1 AVVGDV
7 DHVRQRRDPA
17 CDLRRVDAEQAA
29 AELGREGG
37 AQLLLRA
44 GRAADDVERADREH
58 RGLERSRVGA
68 YGEYDDAERDDERL
82 ATRQGRG
89 EGARPNGGIPVR
101 SRTHPGVVWH
111 EAGFAGTARFP
122 TTAEARAGRGS
133 APRARA

>member
-82 ATRQGRG
+82 ATRQGPG
-89 EGARPNGGIPVR
+89 QGARP
-101 SRTHPGVVWH
+101 
-111 EAGFAGTARFP
+111 ARP
-122 TTAEARAGRGS
+122 LPAGRPTDP
-133 APRARA
+133 A